1 MAHTELAST
10 QPQFASESDLN
21 GDCESLAT
29 PQSRSNFAGKSPT
42 RVATCAPNAAIL
54 AARFWGI
61 SQVKRYTSSV
71 AVAAL
76 ILAGSVAAL
85 AQDAAQGQAVPAG
98 AKAAAAE
105 EEIVI
110 TGSRIKRQDLVAESP
125 LALIGADEIAATA
138 TVNAEDVIRELP
150 QALPGI
156 SPGVNN
162 GNPGAATVNLR
173 ALDDERTLVLVDGKR
188 FVGYDSEGIVDINN
202 IPTALIERVDVV
214 TGGASAVY
222 GSDAIAGVVNFV
234 LKDDFEGVQFDYNY
248 VNALRG
254 GESTNNFSATFGMN
268 APDERGNLVF
278 NATWTDRDAVSQG
291 ARVFSERS
299 ITTADGSFGGSS
311 TDTNGNILCGGCE
324 FSGAG
329 PNFGPQNFVGFES
342 ANGDLIP
349 RGARRFNFNPFNLLQ
364 VPQERY
370 QGTALGHYDINEYV
384 TLYGFFTFAQTDVDT
399 IIAPSGT
406 FFSEFDIPFD
416 SIYLTPQ
423 AQSVLFGDFTGT
435 GNYDIA
441 FDTDGSGTVG
451 AGDVARYAVGRRT
464 IEVGPRI
471 TRNRT
476 QGWQLVGGFKGE
488 IPFLEGWSYDV
499 SGQRGRTELTR
510 VFQNDINGNRVQ
522 DILDGS
528 SPTLNPGAVDGGAC
542 APGTASTCVVGSLF
556 GDGSL
561 NAGAADY
568 ISLSLNEDVFT
579 TQDVFH
585 FDVAGELGEAFK
597 VPGAS
602 PIGASFGAEYRR
614 VRTESF
620 PDDCYST
627 PDCSIGFG
635 STTPVIGKFNVKE
648 VFGELRVPLIEGRRF
663 AESASFG
670 AAYRWADYSHTGTA
684 TAWKLSGEYKPIED
698 LLLRVNYQR
707 AVRAPNVFEFAQP
720 FTPGL
725 DNANGDPCAA
735 FNEATGLTTVDQFT
749 RDLCVATGVDPTL
762 FTPTATPGVFTTGVP
777 DVIAGQINAFS
788 GGNSNLKEEKA
799 RTLTVGGVF
808 QPSFLEGLNIAIDWY
823 RVRIKDPISSL
834 DANVILSGCY
844 DPSQNPTADPNSLLC
859 SLVLRNPS
867 TGGLIGNPNFG
878 LNEAEINIGKLVS
891 EGVDIGVDYAL
902 DLGNFGNVDIQFTA
916 TKVIKIN
923 DKPTDVSP
931 TNVCKGKFGPVCDS
945 PNPSLR
951 FTQRTTMHT
960 GDFSFGYRW
969 RYIRSTRFEQPELD
983 VNGDGVIEATLI
995 LPEFERINDVH
1006 YVDFLV
1012 EWAPTNIDMLDGFSF
1027 QVGLENAFDE
1037 DAPIVGSEAGT
1048 TTQNSGNTF
1057 PGSFDTVGRALTL
1070 RASKKF

>member
-1 MAHTELAST
+1 M
-10 QPQFASESDLN
+10 
-21 GDCESLAT
+21 
-29 PQSRSNFAGKSPT
+29 
-42 RVATCAPNAAIL
+42 
-54 AARFWGI
+54 
-61 SQVKRYTSSV
+61 KRYTSKA

-76 ILAGSVAAL
+76 VLAGSVAVS
-85 AQDAAQGQAVPAG
+85 AQDAAQGQAVPA
-98 AKAAAAE
+98 AAAANDTT
-105 EEIVI
+105 EEIVV
-110 TGSRIKRQDLVAESP
+110 TGSRIKRQDLAAESP
-125 LALIGADEIAATA
+125 LTLIDADEFARTA

-188 FVGYDSEGIVDINN
+188 FVGYDSEGIVDVNN

-254 GESTNNFSATFGMN
+254 GEATNNFSATFGMN

-299 ITTADGSFGGSS
+299 ITTASGAFGGSS
-311 TDTNGNILCGGCE
+311 TDTNGNILCGGC
-324 FSGAG
+324 FVPGVTNANG
-329 PNFGPQNFVGFES
+329 DPIAQNFVGFGS
-342 ANGDLIP
+342 ANGNLIP
-349 RGARRFNFNPFNLLQ
+349 RGSRRFNFNPFNLLQ

-384 TLYGFFTFAQTDVDT
+384 TLYGFFTFSQTDVDT
-399 IIAPSGT
+399 VIAPSGT
-406 FFSEFDIPFD
+406 FFSEFDIPLD
-416 SIYLTPQ
+416 SIFLNAQARGVLTDFEGNTCGLGTPTNP
-423 AQSVLFGDFTGT
+423 FFDCPDGDP
-435 GNYDIA
+435 DDA
-441 FDTDGSGTVG
+441 FDADDDGVIDPG
-451 AGDVARYAVGRRT
+451 AVTRLGIGRRT

-476 QGWQLVGGFKGE
+476 QGWQLVGGLKGNVPG
-488 IPFLEGWSYDV
+488 IEGWTYDF
-499 SGQRGRTELTR
+499 SAQRGRTELTR

-522 DILDGS
+522 DVLDGS
-528 SPTLNPGAVDGGAC
+528 SPTLNPGAVDGGPC
-542 APGTASTCVVGSLF
+542 APGTRADCVVGSLF

-561 NAGAADY
+561 NQGAASY

-579 TQDVFH
+579 TQDVFSLITSG
-585 FDVAGELGEAFK
+585 DLGESFM

-620 PDDCYST
+620 PDDCYAT

-635 STTPVIGKFNVKE
+635 STTPVVGKFNVKE
-648 VFGELRVPLIEGRRF
+648 VFGEVRVPLLEGRQF
-663 AESASFG
+663 AESAAFLG
-670 AAYRWADYSHTGTA
+670 KYRWADYSHTGTA
-684 TAWKLSGEYKPIED
+684 TAWAVGGEYKPIAD

-749 RDLCVATGVDPTL
+749 RDLCVATGVDPSL
-762 FTPTATPGVFTTGVP
+762 FTPAGGGQFTTGVP

-788 GGNSNLKEEKA
+788 GGNANLKEEKA
-799 RTLTVGGVF
+799 RTLTVGGVY
-808 QPSFLEGLNIAIDWY
+808 QPSFLEGLNITIDWY

-844 DPSQNPTADPNSLLC
+844 DPRQNPTADANSLLC

-878 LNEAEINIGKLVS
+878 LNETEINIGKLVS
-891 EGVDIGVDYAL
+891 EGVDMALDYAL
-902 DLGNFGNVDIQFTA
+902 DLGNAGSVDLQFTA
-916 TKVIKIN
+916 TRVIKIN
-923 DKPTDVSP
+923 DTPTDVSP
-931 TNVCKGKFGPVCDS
+931 TNVCKGTFGPVCDS

-951 FTQRTTMHT
+951 FTQRSTWHV
-960 GDFSFGYRW
+960 GDFSLGYRW
-969 RYIRSTRFEQPELD
+969 RFIRSTRFEQPELD
-983 VNGDGVIEATLI
+983 VNGDGIIEAVLI
-995 LPEFERINDVH
+995 LPEFERINDTH

-1012 EWAPTNIDMLDGFSF
+1012 EWAPTGIEMLEGFTF
-1027 QVGLENAFDE
+1027 QVGLENALDE
-1037 DAPIVGSEAGT
+1037 DPPIVGAEAGT

-1057 PGSFDTVGRALTL
+1057 PGTFDTIGRTLTL
-1070 RASKKF
+1070 RATKRF